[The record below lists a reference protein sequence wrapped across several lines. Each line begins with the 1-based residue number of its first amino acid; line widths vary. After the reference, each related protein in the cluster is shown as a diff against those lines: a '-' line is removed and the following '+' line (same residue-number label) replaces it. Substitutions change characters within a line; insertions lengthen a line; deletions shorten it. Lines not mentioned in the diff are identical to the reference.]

1 MSSKH
6 QKDIAVDAEEI
17 RKHNEENPEDPRER
31 LDEMVGCDF
40 CGIWYHK
47 FCLKKDKLYQKN
59 NKRKWTYTYTEFEEI
74 WKTDIDV

>member
-47 FCLKKDKLYQKN
+47 FCLKKDKLY
-59 NKRKWTYTYTEFEEI
+59 
-74 WKTDIDV
+74 